1 MLIILKIFREN
12 FGLDFFKD
20 KNVRLRII
28 FKSVKINL
36 MLLINWNKYK
46 KVILILLKLFRINGV
61 VLLYCIVYY
70 FMGLIDLIVSFFVKC
85 GFIF

>member
-1 MLIILKIFREN
+1 MVLIIF
-12 FGLDFFKD
+12 FGVGVFFLEK
-20 KNVRLRII
+20 KVRLRII

-61 VLLYCIVYY
+61 VLLKI
-70 FMGLIDLIVSFFVKC
+70 
-85 GFIF
+85 

>member
-1 MLIILKIFREN
+1 MLIIF
-12 FGLDFFKD
+12 FGVGVFFLEK
-20 KNVRLRII
+20 KVRLRII

-61 VLLYCIVYY
+61 VLLKI
-70 FMGLIDLIVSFFVKC
+70 
-85 GFIF
+85 